1 MIRVM
6 TADESTQTEII
17 VDGKLSGEGVELVE
31 TLCNEAIG
39 NGKPVRLYLRDVSI
53 IDESGRALLGRL
65 STKGISLKAAGLYS
79 SYVVDLVM
87 AERAEALTS
96 RRVPGGSWRDS
107 KRQAE

>member
-1 MIRVM
+1 MIRIM
-6 TADESTQTEII
+6 TADEPTHREII
-17 VDGKLSGEGVELVE
+17 VDGQLCGGCVELVE
-31 TLCNEAIG
+31 TCCRQAIA
-39 NGKPVRLYLRDVSI
+39 NGKPVQLYLRDVST

-87 AERAEALTS
+87 AEPTEALTS
-96 RRVPGGSWRDS
+96 RVPGGSWHDS

>member
-1 MIRVM
+1 MIRIM
-6 TADESTQTEII
+6 TTDEPTHTEII
-17 VDGKLSGEGVELVE
+17 IDGQLSGKCAELVE
-31 TLCNEAIG
+31 TCCSQANG
-39 NGKPVRLYLRDVSI
+39 NGKPVQLYLRDVST

-87 AERAEALTS
+87 AERTEALTS
-96 RRVPGGSWRDS
+96 RVPGGSWHDS